1 MLLKAA
7 DKVFSSLVFQILI
20 LVATAFTL
28 VPFIHY
34 AYGRYVKYILLF
46 GIIVCSYLLFRN
58 NIYNPFKDKASIA
71 MLCFALF
78 YVITILINRQ
88 FLFTENVK
96 QFVYMIVFFVLL
108 FAPNNTYGSTMPV
121 ISIVILLLTLFL
133 SFNSFVTYL
142 LNINEWYV
150 IDTTYYIGMFRDSQL
165 WGFYNSNTC
174 GAIAVV
180 SILLSLYIIF
190 REKGSSSFIEI
201 ILSLVAIIN
210 VPLQFVVLLLSESRG
225 AYYSFLVSITIIV
238 FLALIKAMNGKKIG
252 ATLRFFIA
260 IVLSILLVIVLLKV
274 SSFLQ
279 TNKAKL
285 CVVTKE
291 ESVDSGKDTNYEN
304 YIEEILKKYFTD
316 NSALYG
322 NFGINSASIKN
333 SIYKAVGRD
342 SSGTTGRFEIWESA
356 IMVFKEKPLFGWT
369 HEGSLEPLNIEY
381 ENITGKSTT
390 SITGGGVHN
399 EYLTVLCSSGVLGF
413 VCFIA
418 VIAIVLIRFL
428 EVLFDKKEVST
439 ELLFSFSVVVYFL
452 VSELVESRILYT
464 VSFYNVVFWL
474 YFGYLNYYCLKGKT
488 NIAEK
493 T

>member
-1 MLLKAA
+1 
-7 DKVFSSLVFQILI
+7 
-20 LVATAFTL
+20 
-28 VPFIHY
+28 
-34 AYGRYVKYILLF
+34 
-46 GIIVCSYLLFRN
+46 
-58 NIYNPFKDKASIA
+58 
-71 MLCFALF
+71 
-78 YVITILINRQ
+78 
-88 FLFTENVK
+88 
-96 QFVYMIVFFVLL
+96 
-108 FAPNNTYGSTMPV
+108 
-121 ISIVILLLTLFL
+121 
-133 SFNSFVTYL
+133 
-142 LNINEWYV
+142 
-150 IDTTYYIGMFRDSQL
+150 
-165 WGFYNSNTC
+165 
-174 GAIAVV
+174 
-180 SILLSLYIIF
+180 
-190 REKGSSSFIEI
+190 
-201 ILSLVAIIN
+201 
-210 VPLQFVVLLLSESRG
+210 
-225 AYYSFLVSITIIV
+225 
-238 FLALIKAMNGKKIG
+238 
-252 ATLRFFIA
+252 
-260 IVLSILLVIVLLKV
+260 
-274 SSFLQ
+274 
-279 TNKAKL
+279 
-285 CVVTKE
+285 VTKE